1 MKIEI
6 PLNVKSI
13 IDILEQNG
21 YEAYIVGGC
30 VRDSILGI
38 TPKDWD
44 ITTNAKPPYIKEIFD
59 HTVDTG
65 IKHGTVS
72 VVIDKKPYEV
82 TTYRIDGEYL
92 DARHPNKVSYT
103 SNLKE
108 DLLRRDF
115 TINAMA
121 YNEKSGLIDEYD
133 GFLDLK
139 NKIIKC
145 VGNPYERFKEDAL
158 RMLRAIRF
166 SARFDFSIEENTKNA
181 VKSLAPTLSKISMER
196 IREEFVNILIS
207 NHPEKL
213 KELHDLGL
221 LQIFFPEWDDMINTE
236 QNSPHH
242 VYSAA
247 EHTIHA
253 LKSIENTKVL
263 RLAALFH
270 DIGKPYVKTTDK
282 NGIDHFKGHEE
293 KGACIAK
300 KIMRR
305 LKFDNDTIKKV
316 TTLVKYH
323 YIRPKNKAEFRRIM
337 SKTGLF
343 IYPDIFSLNKADIE
357 AQSDYKREE
366 KLKRL
371 SEVKKMYEEICEDKD
386 PLFIKD
392 LSIGGDDLKQI
403 GIHEGKDMG
412 RVLNALI
419 NEAIDD
425 PTINKK
431 DLLIKEAKR
440 IYGDMN
446 EEN

>member
-1 MKIEI
+1 MK
-6 PLNVKSI
+6 
-13 IDILEQNG
+13 
-21 YEAYIVGGC
+21 
-30 VRDSILGI
+30 
-38 TPKDWD
+38 
-44 ITTNAKPPYIKEIFD
+44 
-59 HTVDTG
+59 
-65 IKHGTVS
+65 
-72 VVIDKKPYEV
+72 
-82 TTYRIDGEYL
+82 
-92 DARHPNKVSYT
+92 
-103 SNLKE
+103 
-108 DLLRRDF
+108 
-115 TINAMA
+115 
-121 YNEKSGLIDEYD
+121 KSGLIDEYD

-253 LKSIENTKVL
+253 LKSIANTKVL

-305 LKFDNDTIKKV
+305 LKFDNDTIKKG
-316 TTLVKYH
+316 YD
-323 YIRPKNKAEFRRIM
+323 F
-337 SKTGLF
+337 G
-343 IYPDIFSLNKADIE
+343 
-357 AQSDYKREE
+357 
-366 KLKRL
+366 
-371 SEVKKMYEEICEDKD
+371 
-386 PLFIKD
+386 
-392 LSIGGDDLKQI
+392 
-403 GIHEGKDMG
+403 
-412 RVLNALI
+412 
-419 NEAIDD
+419 
-425 PTINKK
+425 
-431 DLLIKEAKR
+431 
-440 IYGDMN
+440 
-446 EEN
+446 